1 MLRILCFVSATV
13 TLVVEKQII
22 ICQTINH
29 YFKLSESFAVTSF
42 LAPERGQVSTVSVQ
56 GKDYPLLYIPT
67 KQGFK
72 ALEALTSY
80 VEATGINQ
88 RLIVYPKF
96 THFPGRDKH
105 MRTAF
110 QLVGFDRG
118 LQSPGVTADLADFEF
133 KLCGLWQFQ

>member
-1 MLRILCFVSATV
+1 M
-13 TLVVEKQII
+13 
-22 ICQTINH
+22 
-29 YFKLSESFAVTSF
+29 TSF
-42 LAPERGQVSTVSVQ
+42 LASERGQCSTVSIQ

-118 LQSPGVTADLADFEF
+118 LQPEGVTADLADARV
-133 KLCGLWQFQ
+133 